1 VAGWQLRHFEPGR
14 IYHVFHAEGAHRR
27 RLSLKTTRWL
37 LVLRLIYAEK
47 RERLEATLTRHPTV
61 TVGEVYERY
70 LAFFP
75 GQKVREKTSL
85 DEALRTLQGL
95 RLIRAAGGG
104 YLRAADTDKA
114 LELLPALEVVVPA
127 QAIAEVADRLR
138 EYQAEPADDAEGDP
152 ESLDQTLF
160 VPDGK
165 SARPRRSLRDELKR
179 RPPARYYDH
188 IHEYQADLLNR
199 LGGLNERF
207 FDLFLRALHF
217 KPISRINDFV
227 EQWLLEKKELNL
239 ESLQTVRER
248 LRDLKSE
255 AERVESRIAALDGI
269 LA

>member
-1 VAGWQLRHFEPGR
+1 MTLSDFARDYDQLPPGEQALFAETLRRLLTNGLVWREDEDDRKAYAFLARRSELIQQYLAVAGWQLRHFEPGR

-47 RERLEATLTRHPTV
+47 REKLEATLTRHPTV
-61 TVGEVYERY
+61 TVGDVYERY

-104 YLRAADTDKA
+104 YLRAADTDKT

-138 EYQAEPADDAEGDP
+138 EYQAEPADDAVGD
-152 ESLDQTLF
+152 
-160 VPDGK
+160 
-165 SARPRRSLRDELKR
+165 
-179 RPPARYYDH
+179 
-188 IHEYQADLLNR
+188 DL
-199 LGGLNERF
+199 
-207 FDLFLRALHF
+207 
-217 KPISRINDFV
+217 
-227 EQWLLEKKELNL
+227 
-239 ESLQTVRER
+239 
-248 LRDLKSE
+248 SE
-255 AERVESRIAALDGI
+255 AL
-269 LA
+269 